1 MIKEN
6 KNSIRIGKAIIGLYF
21 IILIISIFWTPYD
34 PNNIDTSMKLL
45 SPSLAH
51 PFGTDNMGRDI
62 LSRLMEGSK
71 YALILSF
78 GTVSLALFLGSIIGA
93 SAGYFGGAVDEVEK
107 LLNECKNI
115 KVENKEKFGN
125 PELEDAY
132 RTPKMI
138 KIALCVAYGA
148 LLRKESRGA
157 HYRED
162 FPKRD
167 DANWLKRTLA
177 EWHEGDTLPTIIYE
191 DLDIMQMEMPPA
203 FRGYGAKG
211 NTIENPKSEIRQ
223 KEVDEIREKMQSENK
238 SRYEIQ
244 DALMHY
250 ELQPEYKKPN
260 QRVGVGD
267 E

>member
-1 MIKEN
+1 MQEIMWEHV
-6 KNSIRIGKAIIGLYF
+6 AIFRTGEGLQ
-21 IILIISIFWTPYD
+21 
-34 PNNIDTSMKLL
+34 K
-45 SPSLAH
+45 
-51 PFGTDNMGRDI
+51 
-62 LSRLMEGSK
+62 
-71 YALILSF
+71 
-78 GTVSLALFLGSIIGA
+78 
-93 SAGYFGGAVDEVEK
+93 AVDELER

-167 DANWLKRTLA
+167 DANWLKRTLT
-177 EWHEGDTLPTIIYE
+177 EWHEGDTLPTITYE